1 MMSRLLP
8 AVLLLLVGA
17 CDPCTGPGSCVA
29 PQVRYEGILT
39 QGIGLGREGPPAAGV
54 QVKFVP
60 TGGIELREDTLFG
73 TSDGEG
79 RFTIEGDAEGTGV
92 VTGDLII
99 YPPQP
104 IAPVRVSGVRMT
116 TSRGVGDLRRL
127 GEWRIPF
134 PYLAYQFHLYYR
146 ANGEPARGIEVEF
159 RRTGGI
165 PIEPDSVRMTVD
177 ERGYVIL
184 RPEIGAQGIV
194 TGDLTVYPLPPRQPF
209 TVRGLRMATVTEE
222 RFDSVFHIGIGQRL
236 PYAAILVWANTG
248 AGIEGAT
255 LEFRRTGGVP
265 IFPEKFVA
273 KSDRFGTVQ
282 INPTPLAPGEV
293 RGDIVITPPAPG
305 VPVTL
310 TDVRLATVEDD
321 RATMLLGYWGV
332 PVKAEPA
339 P

>member
-1 MMSRLLP
+1 M
-8 AVLLLLVGA
+8 
-17 CDPCTGPGSCVA
+17 
-29 PQVRYEGILT
+29 
-39 QGIGLGREGPPAAGV
+39 
-54 QVKFVP
+54 KFVP

-104 IAPVRVSGVRMT
+104 IAPVRVSGVRMA

-165 PIEPDSVRMTVD
+165 PIEPDSVRLTVD

-184 RPEIGAQGIV
+184 RPEIGAQGVV

-209 TVRGLRMATVTEE
+209 TVRGLRLATVTEE

-293 RGDIVITPPAPG
+293 RGDIVVTPPAPG